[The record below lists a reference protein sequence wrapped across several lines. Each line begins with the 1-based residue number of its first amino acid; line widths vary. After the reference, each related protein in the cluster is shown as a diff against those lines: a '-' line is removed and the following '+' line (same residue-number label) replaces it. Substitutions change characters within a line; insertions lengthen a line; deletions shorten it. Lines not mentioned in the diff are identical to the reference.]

1 MYTIMISIN
10 NLKSTYIISIII
22 IINKHLY
29 FMLFY
34 YIIWEIVILY
44 FLNNPNLFIVMY
56 LVKYVL

>member
-34 YIIWEIVILY
+34 YIIWEIVILH
-44 FLNNPNLFIVMY
+44 FLNNPNLFIVKY